1 MVEDD
6 EDDDGLVGSAMVLA
20 VKESAAEEKTYIGQR
35 ERMCRE
41 FPSQTNQRILSF
53 QKFSMDSISFHPF
66 LSLSFHLIPG
76 YFFINNFL
84 I

>member
-53 QKFSMDSISFHPF
+53 QKFSMIQSHFTHF
-66 LSLSFHLIPG
+66 SLSSI
-76 YFFINNFL
+76 FILFQA
-84 I
+84 IF